1 MANFICFAGH
11 ERPLHL
17 DVARIESIDLNGPRD
32 TIGSTGLIEVT
43 MQSGQT
49 HTVPDSELGKLLQ
62 FAGLVM

>member
-1 MANFICFAGH
+1 MANFVCFAGRDH
-11 ERPLHL
+11 LLHL

-49 HTVPDSELGKLLQ
+49 HTVRTSETDKLLQ
-62 FAGLVM
+62 FAGLVT